1 MGCYMAKPKDPGL
14 HLRLL
19 QAASTEFTE
28 KGFAATNLTEV
39 GQRAEVTKG
48 GVYFHFRGKE
58 ELFFAV
64 IDYWREAQRQV
75 IQAPADGE
83 PATLRAFLVGYLEFH
98 FQHPEA
104 SGLMR
109 VLAAEMRDRFT
120 TRVREDHQ
128 AALRAIRSRI
138 RELLMQ
144 GTHDG
149 SLFTTDPAMATF
161 VLSAAVEGILHLVQ
175 GAGRDADPFR
185 HPESLVDFLLAPY
198 ESTSERGTAQTS
210 GRDGVDF
217 LPPV

>member
-1 MGCYMAKPKDPGL
+1 MAKPKDPGL
-14 HLRLL
+14 RLRLL
-19 QAASTEFTE
+19 ESASAEFAE
-28 KGFAATNLTEV
+28 KGFAAANLTEI
-39 GQRAEVTKG
+39 GQRAAVTKG

-64 IDYWREAQRQV
+64 MDYWRESHRQV
-75 IQAPADGE
+75 LQASPADE
-83 PATLRAFLVGYLEFH
+83 PASLRSFLVAHLEFH

-109 VLAAEMRDRFT
+109 VLSAEMRDRFT

-128 AALRAIRSRI
+128 AVLRAIRSRI
-138 RELLMQ
+138 RELLME

-161 VLSAAVEGILHLVQ
+161 VLSAAVEGILSLVH

-198 ESTSERGTAQTS
+198 ESSSGRGTAQTTE
-210 GRDGVDF
+210 RDGVDF

>member
-1 MGCYMAKPKDPGL
+1 MAKPKDPGL
-14 HLRLL
+14 RLRLL

-28 KGFAATNLTEV
+28 KGFAATNLIEI

-64 IDYWREAQRQV
+64 VDYWREAQRQL

-83 PATLRAFLVGYLEFH
+83 PATLRTFLVGYLEFH

-161 VLSAAVEGILHLVQ
+161 FRVPDGMRTRFGIRRAWSISCWRRMSQRASAEQRRQA
-175 GAGRDADPFR
+175 DA
-185 HPESLVDFLLAPY
+185 
-198 ESTSERGTAQTS
+198 TG
-210 GRDGVDF
+210 
-217 LPPV
+217 

>member
-1 MGCYMAKPKDPGL
+1 MARPKDSGL
-14 HLRLL
+14 RLRLL
-19 QAASTEFTE
+19 EAASTEFSE
-28 KGFAATNLTEV
+28 KGFGAASLTAIGE
-39 GQRAEVTKG
+39 RAEVTKG

-58 ELFFAV
+58 ELFFAAV
-64 IDYWREAQRQV
+64 DYWREAHRRV
-75 IQAPADGE
+75 LRSSPVDE
-83 PATLRAFLVGYLEFH
+83 PATLRSFLVAYLEFH

-109 VLAAEMRDRFT
+109 VLSAEMRDRFT

-128 AALRAIRSRI
+128 ASLRAIRSRV

-161 VLSAAVEGILHLVQ
+161 VLSAAVEGVLSLVH
-175 GAGRDADPFR
+175 GAGRDVDPFR
-185 HPESLVDFLLAPY
+185 HPESLVDFILTPY
-198 ESTSERGTAQTS
+198 ETTSGPGTAQTTE
-210 GRDGVDF
+210 RDGVDF